1 MTVAELATP
10 VWVEPAYDDREAV
23 RALVRS
29 HSPYP
34 LMMSSAGYG
43 EMAGEFCP
51 PWFRSHWALD
61 GVAVDDATR
70 ALLHHEPFVDATKQ
84 MLGVQV
90 VRPTTLLVNLMGPQ
104 VAGARHV
111 DTPTFRGLK
120 RSEVPVWL
128 LVVMGSSG
136 LFEEWRV
143 HVAGALAWFYDRDD
157 GAYEYW
163 PGGNRGVDAPSESA
177 HGPFGNVAL
186 VADNDLMPHRVGAI
200 GDADEFTS
208 RVKVTND
215 AVITASDDG
224 AWTIAGSGTAPQRV
238 DDHEVRVSILWKALT
253 FVDATDA
260 RRFDEHED
268 DLDVETIV
276 RTLRDDLHGRG
287 IAVDAPDD
295 AFTDPGW
302 SRALTDTYIAAL

>member
-23 RALVRS
+23 RALVRD

-43 EMAGEFCP
+43 EMAGEFCA

-61 GVAVDDATR
+61 GEAVDDA
-70 ALLHHEPFVDATKQ
+70 AHSLLHHDPFVDAAKR
-84 MLGVQV
+84 MLDADV
-90 VRPTTLLVNLMGPQ
+90 VRPSTLLVNLMGPQ
-104 VAGARHV
+104 PAGARHV

-143 HVAGALAWFYDRDD
+143 HVAGALTWFYDRDD

-163 PGGNRGVDAPSESA
+163 PQGVDAGAEFA
-177 HGPFGNVAL
+177 RGPFGNVAL
-186 VADNDLMPHRVGAI
+186 VADNDLMPHRVGEI
-200 GDADEFTS
+200 GEPSEFAS
-208 RVKVTND
+208 RIKVPDD
-215 AVITASDDG
+215 AVISASDDG
-224 AWTIAGSGTAPQRV
+224 AWTIEGSSTGPQRV
-238 DDHEVRVSILWKALT
+238 EDAHVRVSILWKALT
-253 FVDATDA
+253 FVDAADA
-260 RRFDEHED
+260 RRFDDHEG
-268 DLDVETIV
+268 DLDVESIV
-276 RTLRDDLHGRG
+276 RILRDDLAARG
-287 IAVDAPDD
+287 ITVDEPDD
-295 AFTDPGW
+295 PFTDPGW
-302 SRALTDTYIAAL
+302 SQVLARTYIAAL

>member
-10 VWVEPAYDDREAV
+10 VWVEPAYGDREAV

-61 GVAVDDATR
+61 GEAIDDATR
-70 ALLHHEPFVDATKQ
+70 DLLHHEPFVEAAKQ
-84 MLGVQV
+84 MLGVDV
-90 VRPTTLLVNLMGPQ
+90 VRPATLLVNVMGPQ
-104 VAGARHV
+104 AAGARHV

-136 LFEEWRV
+136 LFEDWRV
-143 HVAGALAWFYDRDD
+143 HVAGALTWFYDRDD

-163 PGGNRGVDAPSESA
+163 PRGVDASPELA
-177 HGPFGNVAL
+177 RGPFGNVAL
-186 VADNDLMPHRVGAI
+186 VADNDLMPHRVGSI
-200 GDADEFTS
+200 GDPDDFGS

-215 AVITASDDG
+215 AVITALGDG
-224 AWTIAGSGTAPQRV
+224 AWTIAGTGTEPQRV
-238 DDHEVRVSILWKALT
+238 EDDEVRVSILWKALT
-253 FVDATDA
+253 FVDAAGA
-260 RRFDEHED
+260 RRFDDHED

-276 RTLRDDLHGRG
+276 RTLRDDLHARG
-287 IAVDAPDD
+287 IAVDEPADP
-295 AFTDPGW
+295 FTDPDW
-302 SRALTDTYIAAL
+302 SRALAGTYIAAL